1 MRSFFAFFKKEL
13 LERVRRGRALLLLL
27 LFLMFGAMNTGGAL
41 MIPWLYDVF
50 REDFLKLGLD
60 VGSVTVSALDSW
72 AQFFKNIPMALIVF
86 VLIVSNCLTKEYTGG
101 TLVLMLT
108 KGLTRYKV
116 YLAKATAALLLWSL
130 GYFTCFAIT
139 YGYTVYFWDHST
151 VQNLIPAVL
160 YWYVFGVLCICL
172 SLVFSTV
179 YQSNV
184 AVAVTTGGAVLLS
197 TLLGML
203 PKLADAVPTA
213 LLNSGTLL
221 TGAQSPAT
229 YTPALILSASLSVAA
244 LILGIPLFNRKTI

>member
-1 MRSFFAFFKKEL
+1 MRAYLAFFKKEL
-13 LERVRRGRALLLLL
+13 MDYSRSGKM
-27 LFLMFGAMNTGGAL
+27 LFLGILFVLFGIMNPAIAKLTPWLMELMAEELAQSGMTIAAVEPDAL
-41 MIPWLYDVF
+41 M
-50 REDFLKLGLD
+50 
-60 VGSVTVSALDSW
+60 SW
-72 AQFFKNIPMALIVF
+72 TQFFKNIPMALIVF

-108 KGLTRYKV
+108 KGLARYKV

-229 YTPALILSASLSVAA
+229 YTPALILSASLSVVA